1 MEKADLKVESTKSST
16 YRGQFGL
23 EGDELVV
30 DLSSSSRHFSFFSL
44 SGSVVREKRS
54 TVAGEIL

>member
-30 DLSSSSRHFSFFSL
+30 DLSSSFRHFIFSL
-44 SGSVVREKRS
+44 PGSVVRKKRS
-54 TVAGEIL
+54 ILAGF